1 MQNNNNK
8 QAIWKKAII
17 IIAFVEGSIKIKLQI
32 RYTIKS
38 SNERKNNTADK
49 K

>member
-17 IIAFVEGSIKIKLQI
+17 IIAFVEESIKIQLEI
-32 RYTIKS
+32 RHTIK
-38 SNERKNNTADK
+38 
-49 K
+49 